1 MLEFLQFVLGVF
13 VVVYE
18 GQHALKFTLGRAGAV
33 VGPGVHWK
41 WPIVQKFKVA
51 DTRHTTLDLEP
62 QVIQLA
68 DDLVYEV
75 DCKVLYQIVNL
86 RKALIEIDDLLT
98 GLKNRVVLAV
108 QRIVGSR
115 DRQSIRDTQGMT
127 EAIVNELRAVEEQW
141 GVRILQFG
149 FSNISPTTTTLE
161 ITQLELLAREK
172 HALYRSF
179 RADGLSD
186 EAAVAL
192 VTGAVV
198 AIHPPESASSLREQA
213 LEEIRAREARAL
225 AKADKSEAKGERKP
239 AGKPAEEGGEGEAE
253 GGEERAR

>member
-1 MLEFLQFVLGVF
+1 MLEFLQFILGVF

-18 GQHALKFTLGRAGAV
+18 GQHAVKFTLGRAGAV

-41 WPIVQKFKVA
+41 WPVVQKYKVA

-86 RKALIEIDDLLT
+86 RKALIEIDDLVT

-108 QRIVGSR
+108 QKVVGACNR
-115 DRQSIRDTQGMT
+115 DSIRDTQGML
-127 EAIVNELRAVEEQW
+127 EAIVEALGPVEEQW
-141 GVRILQFG
+141 GVRILQLG
-149 FSNISPTTTTLE
+149 FSNISPSTTTLE
-161 ITQLELLAREK
+161 ITQLELLANEK
-172 HALYRSF
+172 QTLYNRF
-179 RADGLSD
+179 RAQGLSE
-186 EAAVAL
+186 EASVAL

-198 AIHPPESASSLREQA
+198 AVHPPEAVPSLAQQRREEAA
-213 LEEIRAREARAL
+213 LTRAL
-225 AKADKSEAKGERKP
+225 RDAAKEGRRTAMGDKDDESQAADELK
-239 AGKPAEEGGEGEAE
+239 AEEQRE
-253 GGEERAR
+253 